1 MPDPLDKHVQQIELK
16 LGILIGLSALQLIVL
31 CLILI
36 NSLLPNLMWF
46 FKLIALF
53 LLLCGAG
60 FFFRNQIPGWLGT
73 ASRYV
78 FSHLKDPET
87 KI

>member
-1 MPDPLDKHVQQIELK
+1 MPDPLDKRVQQVELK

-31 CLILI
+31 CMILV

-46 FKLIALF
+46 VKLVVLF
-53 LLLCGAG
+53 LLLGGAG

-78 FSHLKDPET
+78 FSHLKDPEA